1 MKYDYSQ
8 LSREPRAYVRQND
21 ALRCIGPDTEVFL
34 QGQLS
39 QDISELSDNE
49 SAWSFLLNPN
59 GKVAVWL
66 RVSRIADDE
75 YLLDMDEGWGQ
86 LALNR
91 LKRFKIRVKSE
102 IQITQLKV
110 TSILGEGSKKLRQ
123 ASTNS
128 GIISDIG
135 WLNIEGFDLL
145 GESTDAPDGCEI
157 GTEEEYEFLRISS
170 GVPRMGSE
178 LTEDVIPAETNL
190 VERSVSFT
198 KGCYTGQE
206 LVARLDSR
214 GNRVPKHLR
223 RLRTSGS
230 FATGS
235 PIEGENGSV
244 GTVTSCAESIKGT
257 IGLGY
262 VSRSFEVPGEATI
275 DGASVL
281 IESAFT

>member
-1 MKYDYSQ
+1 MQ
-8 LSREPRAYVRQND
+8 LSGQPRVYVRQND
-21 ALRCIGPDTEVFL
+21 ALRCVGPDTEVFL

-66 RVSRIADDE
+66 RISRLSDDE

-91 LKRFKIRVKSE
+91 LERFKIRVKSE
-102 IQITQLKV
+102 IQITQLQV
-110 TSILGEGSKKLRQ
+110 TSILGKGSKKLRE
-123 ASTNS
+123 ASANS

-145 GESTDAPDGCEI
+145 GESTDVPEGCEI
-157 GTEEEYEFLRISS
+157 GTKEEYEFLRISN

-190 VERSVSFT
+190 IERSVSFT

-223 RLRTSGS
+223 RLTSSDS
-230 FATGS
+230 FAIGS
-235 PIEGENGSV
+235 SIEGENGLV
-244 GTVTSCAESIKGT
+244 GTVTSSSESITGT
-257 IGLGY
+257 VGLAY
-262 VSRSFEVPGEATI
+262 ISRSFEVPGEASI

>member
-1 MKYDYSQ
+1 MQ
-8 LSREPRAYVRQND
+8 LSGQPRVYVRQND
-21 ALRCIGPDTEVFL
+21 ALRCVGPDTEVFL

-66 RVSRIADDE
+66 RISRLSDDE

-91 LKRFKIRVKSE
+91 LERFKIRVKSE
-102 IQITQLKV
+102 IQITQLQV
-110 TSILGEGSKKLRQ
+110 TSILGKGSKKLRE
-123 ASTNS
+123 ASANS

-145 GESTDAPDGCEI
+145 GVSTDVPEGCEI
-157 GTEEEYEFLRISS
+157 GTKEEYEFLRISN

-190 VERSVSFT
+190 IERSVSFT

-223 RLRTSGS
+223 RLTSSDS
-230 FATGS
+230 FAIGS
-235 PIEGENGSV
+235 SIEGENGLV
-244 GTVTSCAESIKGT
+244 GTVTSSSESITGT
-257 IGLGY
+257 VGLAY
-262 VSRSFEVPGEATI
+262 ISRSFEVPGEASI
-275 DGASVL
+275 DGVSVL

>member
-1 MKYDYSQ
+1 MQ
-8 LSREPRAYVRQND
+8 LSGQPRVYVRQND
-21 ALRCIGPDTEVFL
+21 ALRCVGPDTEVFL

-66 RVSRIADDE
+66 RISRLSDDE

-91 LKRFKIRVKSE
+91 LERFKIRVKSE
-102 IQITQLKV
+102 IQITQLQV
-110 TSILGEGSKKLRQ
+110 TSILGKGSKKLGE
-123 ASTNS
+123 ASANS

-145 GESTDAPDGCEI
+145 GVSTDVPEGCEI
-157 GTEEEYEFLRISS
+157 GTKEEYEFLRISN

-190 VERSVSFT
+190 IERSVSFT

-223 RLRTSGS
+223 RLTSSDS
-230 FATGS
+230 FAIGS
-235 PIEGENGSV
+235 SIEGENGLV
-244 GTVTSCAESIKGT
+244 GTVTSSSESITGT
-257 IGLGY
+257 VGLAY
-262 VSRSFEVPGEATI
+262 ISRSFEVPGEASI